1 MKNLPLRLAASLLA
15 LGATATLS
23 AGALAAEGEPAA
35 TPLPAVQASIP
46 FVDHHSIRDWQ
57 ADGKD
62 GLWVQDLRRNWYY
75 AKLLGPCIGL
85 DFALSIGFDTGPSN
99 QFDKFSSILV
109 PREGRCQVT
118 SFTRS
123 DPPPPSV
130 KKKKKN
136 KVIAEKDA
144 TPN

>member
-1 MKNLPLRLAASLLA
+1 MNHPRIRHSATLLA
-15 LGATATLS
+15 LGAAAALSLGAVAGEGTAT
-23 AGALAAEGEPAA
+23 PAP
-35 TPLPAVQASIP
+35 TVQASIP

-62 GLWVQDLRRNWYY
+62 GLWVQDVRRNWYY

-99 QFDKFSSILV
+99 QLDKFSSIIV
-109 PREGRCQVT
+109 PREGRCQIT

-123 DPPPPSV
+123 DPPPPTV
-130 KKKKKN
+130 KKKKH
-136 KVIAEKDA
+136 KVTEAKPA
-144 TPN
+144 T

>member
-118 SFTRS
+118 SLRAAIRRRRRS
-123 DPPPPSV
+123 
-130 KKKKKN
+130 KKKKN
-136 KVIAEKDA
+136 RVIAEQDA

>member
-15 LGATATLS
+15 LGATLNLS
-23 AGALAAEGEPAA
+23 AGTPAAEGKPAD
-35 TPLPAVQASIP
+35 TPLPAEQASIP

-99 QFDKFSSILV
+99 QFDKFSAIVV

-130 KKKKKN
+130 KKKKR
-136 KVIAEKDA
+136 KVAVEKGS
-144 TPN
+144 TPG

>member
-1 MKNLPLRLAASLLA
+1 MGPGPAPQLVLR
-15 LGATATLS
+15 
-23 AGALAAEGEPAA
+23 
-35 TPLPAVQASIP
+35 Q
-46 FVDHHSIRDWQ
+46 
-57 ADGKD
+57 
-62 GLWVQDLRRNWYY
+62 
-75 AKLLGPCIGL
+75 LLGPCIGL

-136 KVIAEKDA
+136 KVIAEQDA